1 MLFYFCLFNLQLEI
15 EDPHENHFKVNGA
28 SSLNICIIIIIII
41 VAPREIVKRMKNL
54 NNSC

>member
-15 EDPHENHFKVNGA
+15 EDPHENHFKVTGA
-28 SSLNICIIIIIII
+28 SSLNICIIIIII
-41 VAPREIVKRMKNL
+41 VTPREIVKRMKNL